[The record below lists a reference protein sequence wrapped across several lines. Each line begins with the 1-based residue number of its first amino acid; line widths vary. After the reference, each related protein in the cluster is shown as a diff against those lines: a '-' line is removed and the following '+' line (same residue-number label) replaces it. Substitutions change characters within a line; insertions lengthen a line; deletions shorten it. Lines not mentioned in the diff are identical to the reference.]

1 MQYYTKENVELN
13 VTNSGQ
19 SWTETSWKRGGM
31 RRADTG
37 TAVFKKKTYC
47 R

>member
-19 SWTETSWKRGGM
+19 SWTETLWKVGGGH
-31 RRADTG
+31 ATG
-37 TAVFKKKTYC
+37 RYGYSRLLK
-47 R
+47 